1 MLTVGSWIV
10 QTRLRTFSL
19 AGLTSWA
26 SVQCFTTS
34 VHAKDNTAD
43 KSASRKFELPSIT
56 LYQYQ
61 TCPFCCKIRTFLDY
75 YGIEYTK
82 VEVHPI
88 FKREIGFSDYK
99 KVPIVVVDDEIQVL
113 SAKTLVYL
121 FYAIYSDQ

>member
-10 QTRLRTFSL
+10 QTRLPAFSL
-19 AGLTSWA
+19 VSLTTWTG
-26 SVQCFTTS
+26 VQFLTTS
-34 VHAKDNTAD
+34 LHAKDNTAD
-43 KSASRKFELPSIT
+43 KPASRKFELPSIT
-56 LYQYQ
+56 LYQYE

-88 FKREIGFSDYK
+88 FKREIGFSNYK

-113 SAKTLVYL
+113 LVKILVYL
-121 FYAIYSDQ
+121 L